1 MKNTIFLTDSIANL
15 TDSDNKQ
22 EKLKTKTRRTV
33 AYLLRALILIM
44 ITGLSIVILSAL
56 GKVNV
61 FQLDHLRLAMPFFIY
76 VIFAQA
82 FVMFY
87 FIGVSRLTLNIWNI
101 LNTKEN
107 LSDLFDTPPEDLQP
121 YIKKTRKFA
130 QDSNTFKRQTIPWT
144 MLILTLGTFAFL
156 AGGAHDT
163 GLIDKHVHSGL
174 VYGFS
179 AAVAIGF
186 FRQWVYLGKAH
197 IHLRKIKAL
206 YMISDQSM

>member
-1 MKNTIFLTDSIANL
+1 M
-15 TDSDNKQ
+15 
-22 EKLKTKTRRTV
+22 

-44 ITGLSIVILSAL
+44 ITGLLIVILSAL
-56 GKVNV
+56 GKIH
-61 FQLDHLRLAMPFFIY
+61 FFELDHLRLAMPFFIY

-107 LSDLFDTPPEDLQP
+107 LNDLFDTPPADLNP
-121 YIKKTRKFA
+121 YIKKTKKFA

-144 MLILTLGTFAFL
+144 MLILCLGTFAFL

-163 GLIDKHVHSGL
+163 GLVEKHIHSGL

-179 AAVAIGF
+179 AAVLIGF
-186 FRQWVYLGKAH
+186 FRQWIFLGRAH
-197 IHLRKIKAL
+197 HHLRKIKAL

>member
-1 MKNTIFLTDSIANL
+1 MAF
-15 TDSDNKQ
+15 
-22 EKLKTKTRRTV
+22 
-33 AYLLRALILIM
+33 LLRALILLM
-44 ITGLSIVILSAL
+44 ISGLSVVILSAL
-56 GKVNV
+56 GKIQI
-61 FQLDHLRLAMPFFIY
+61 FDLDHLRLAMPFFIY

-87 FIGVSRLTLNIWNI
+87 FIGVSRLTINIWNI

-107 LSDLFDTPPEDLQP
+107 LLDLFENPPQDLEP

-144 MLILTLGTFAFL
+144 MLILCLGTFAFL

-163 GLIDKHVHSGL
+163 GLVGKHIHSGL

-179 AAVAIGF
+179 AAVTIGF

-197 IHLRKIKAL
+197 VHLRKIKAL
-206 YMISDQSM
+206 YMISDQTM